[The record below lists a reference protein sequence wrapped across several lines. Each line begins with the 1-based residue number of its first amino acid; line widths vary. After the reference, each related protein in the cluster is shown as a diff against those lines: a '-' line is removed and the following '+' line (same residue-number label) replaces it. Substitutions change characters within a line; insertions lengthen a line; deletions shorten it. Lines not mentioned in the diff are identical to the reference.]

1 MVATVETE
9 RLFLREF
16 RFDDVKDLYEYA
28 SNPNV
33 GPNAG
38 WTPHKNIQESESVL
52 NMFMRADNLWAIV
65 YKENH
70 KVIGSIGLHDDI
82 LRSQI
87 KDLKTRCL
95 GYALSYDYWGMGI
108 ATEAVKA
115 IQEYAFNVMKLDL
128 LSVDHYPHNSRS
140 MKVIEK
146 CGFKREGTLRKA
158 RLSYRNEPVDIVTYS
173 LLKEEWKEL
182 NGR

>member
-1 MVATVETE
+1 
-9 RLFLREF
+9 
-16 RFDDVKDLYEYA
+16 
-28 SNPNV
+28 
-33 GPNAG
+33 
-38 WTPHKNIQESESVL
+38 
-52 NMFMRADNLWAIV
+52 
-65 YKENH
+65 
-70 KVIGSIGLHDDI
+70 
-82 LRSQI
+82 
-87 KDLKTRCL
+87 L

-146 CGFKREGTLRKA
+146 CGFKKEGTLRKA